1 MTAIFNIHYTDP
13 RPHTPKLNLPN
24 GICVSAVLATHE
36 LRTRMSKGKILWVD
50 DEIDLLKP
58 HILLLEQRGYE
69 VLTANNGED
78 AIAIAQAAT
87 EQSAPAD
94 LVFLDEMM
102 PGMGGL
108 RTLEALKV
116 HAPLVPVVMVT
127 KSEEEDLMEQAIGKK
142 IADYLTKPVNPTQV
156 LLAVKKFL
164 EGKQIVDEAVS
175 RDYTQEFA
183 RMSVDL
189 MNARNAE
196 DWTQLYVKLVG
207 WEMELDERGGLGLR
221 QTLQDQK
228 KEMQSEF
235 ARFIERQYKSWVNT
249 IYVESNAA
257 ERPALSPDITEQF
270 VLPHLAD
277 ADQHVV
283 YFVVD
288 CMRLDQ
294 WLIMEHELRG
304 LFSFKKDY
312 YFGIL
317 PTATPYARNAIFS
330 GQFPS
335 EFVKHYP
342 QTFGTGDDDEHSQNK
357 DEAAMLAGL
366 LERKRTKLRGELKY
380 IKIIDRDY
388 GAGIAQN
395 IVTHARNH
403 LTAIV
408 VNFVDM
414 LAHTRSDSPIL
425 KEIAPDESAYR
436 SLTRSWFQHSSL
448 LEMFRA
454 LARVPN
460 LKIVVTTDHGSIR
473 SLRGAKVIGD
483 RETSTSLRY
492 KYGRN
497 VKADDKQAMQIRNP
511 EEFKLPNRG
520 PVSNYII
527 AKEDYYFVYPTDY
540 HKYLN
545 HYRDT
550 FQHGGISMEEMILPV
565 VTMQSR
571 G

>member
-1 MTAIFNIHYTDP
+1 
-13 RPHTPKLNLPN
+13 
-24 GICVSAVLATHE
+24 
-36 LRTRMSKGKILWVD
+36 MSKGKILWVD
-50 DEIDLLKP
+50 DEIDLLRP
-58 HILLLEQRGYE
+58 HIMLLEQRGYE
-69 VLTANNGED
+69 VQTANNGED
-78 AIAIAQAAT
+78 AIALAQAG
-87 EQSAPAD
+87 PID

-108 RTLEALKV
+108 RTLEQLKV
-116 HAPLVPVVMVT
+116 HAPQTPVVMVT

-183 RMSVDL
+183 RMAVEI
-189 MNARNAE
+189 MNARNAA
-196 DWTQLYVKLVG
+196 DWTQLYVKLVN
-207 WEMELDERGGLGLR
+207 WEVELDERGGLGLK

-228 KEMQSEF
+228 REMNAEF
-235 ARFIERQYKSWVNT
+235 AKFIERNYKSWVNT
-249 IYVESNAA
+249 VYVSSNAA
-257 ERPALSPDITEQF
+257 ERPALSPDITQEF
-270 VLPHLAD
+270 VLPELTSD
-277 ADQHVV
+277 TKQHIV
-283 YFVVD
+283 YFVID

-294 WLIMEHELRG
+294 WLIMEHELRN
-304 LFSFKKDY
+304 LYTFTKNY
-312 YFGIL
+312 YYGIL

-335 EFVKHYP
+335 EFIKQFP
-342 QTFGTGDDDEHSQNK
+342 NTFGMGEDDEHSQNK
-357 DEAAMLAGL
+357 NEGEMLQGL
-366 LERKRTKLRGELKY
+366 LDRKKIKLRTDLKY

-395 IVTHARNH
+395 ITTHARNH

-414 LAHTRSDSPIL
+414 LAHNRSDSPIL

-448 LEMFRA
+448 LEMFRS
-454 LARVPN
+454 LAKLPN
-460 LKIVVTTDHGSIR
+460 VKLIVTTDHGSIR

-497 VKADDKQAMQIRNP
+497 VKAEDKQAMQIRNA
-511 EEFKLPNRG
+511 EEYKLPNRG
-520 PVSNYII
+520 AVSNYII

-565 VTMQSR
+565 ITMQPK
-571 G
+571 

>member
-1 MTAIFNIHYTDP
+1 MA
-13 RPHTPKLNLPN
+13 
-24 GICVSAVLATHE
+24 
-36 LRTRMSKGKILWVD
+36 KGNILWVD

-58 HILLLEQRGYE
+58 HILLLEGRGYA
-69 VLTANNGED
+69 VRTAMSGED
-78 AIAIAQAAT
+78 ALAMAQAD
-87 EQSAPAD
+87 APD
-94 LVFLDEMM
+94 LVFLDENM

-108 RTLEALKV
+108 QTLEALK
-116 HAPLVPVVMVT
+116 ALRPETPIVMVT

-142 IADYLTKPVNPTQV
+142 ISDYLTKPVNPTQV

-164 EGKQIVDEAVS
+164 EGRAIVSEAVS

-183 RMSVDL
+183 RISLDL
-189 MNARNAE
+189 MNASTAQ
-196 DWTQLYVKLVG
+196 DWIHLYSKIVG
-207 WEMELDERGGLGLR
+207 WELEFDEYTGLGLK
-221 QTLQDQK
+221 QTLLDQK
-228 KEMQSEF
+228 REANAEF
-235 ARFIERQYKSWVNT
+235 GKFVERHYRNWVNT

-257 ERPALSPDITEQF
+257 ERPPMSPDIVEQW
-270 VLPHLAD
+270 VLPEVQSD
-277 ADQHVV
+277 KRQNVV
-283 YFVVD
+283 FFVID

-294 WLIMEHELRG
+294 CLIMEAELRN
-304 LFSFKKDY
+304 LYKITRNY
-312 YFGIL
+312 HFGIL

-330 GQFPS
+330 GMFTS
-335 EFVKHYP
+335 EFGKLFP
-342 QTFGTGDDDEHSQNK
+342 NMWSSKEDDESSLNK
-357 DEAAMLAGL
+357 DEASMLTKL
-366 LERKRTKLRGELKY
+366 LERKRVKLRNDLKY

-395 IVTHARNH
+395 ITTHAKNH

-436 SLTRSWFQHSSL
+436 SLTRSWFLHSSL
-448 LEMFRA
+448 YEMFKS
-454 LARVPN
+454 LATVPD
-460 LKIVVTTDHGSIR
+460 LKIIVSTDHGSIR
-473 SLRGAKVIGD
+473 SLRGAKVLGD

-497 VKADDKQAMQIRNP
+497 VKAEEKQAMIIKRP
-511 EEFKLPNRG
+511 EECKLPVRANAT
-520 PVSNYII
+520 NYII

-545 HYRDT
+545 YYRDT

-565 VTMQSR
+565 VTLE
-571 G
+571 GK